1 MTLPPTRSGRRRA
14 LQSLAALSLPAA
26 PLVALAQDRVVK
38 FILPNATGSGVDA
51 ITRAMGPAF
60 GRLVGASVVVE
71 NQPGAGGIV
80 GLQQMARA
88 QPDGATLS
96 VVSNNV
102 VIFPS
107 VYKTLPF
114 DMPGDFTPICICGF
128 TPIVLVVNPK
138 VPAKDSKELVA
149 LLRTRPDALTY
160 GSSGA
165 GTILHLAAAKYLDDV
180 GASARHVPYKGV
192 GPMVTDLL
200 GGHVDMATAALPSV
214 QGHLKSGALRAIGVG
229 TDRRIAAAPEIPT
242 MVEQGVTNYVVEAWF
257 AVLGPKG
264 MAAADVQRIRDAV
277 AGALA
282 DPEVKATMD
291 KQGNVINVSTVDYA
305 QKYVRSELV
314 KYATLSKKIG
324 LEAQ

>member
-14 LQSLAALSLPAA
+14 LQSLAALSLPAS
-26 PLVALAQDRVVK
+26 PLAALAQDRVVK

-88 QPDGATLS
+88 PADGATLS

-149 LLRTRPDALTY
+149 LLRARPDALTY

-214 QGHLKSGALRAIGVG
+214 QGHLRTGALRAIGVG

-291 KQGNVINVSTVDYA
+291 KQGNVIGVSTVDYA
-305 QKYVRSELV
+305 QKYVRSELA
-314 KYATLSKKIG
+314 KYAALSKKIG